1 MIKIRFFLFNVFLVH
16 CATVFADD
24 LSTQSCLNQTNN
36 ISNCLQSKINLAVEK
51 KHKFK
56 LESGVYVLD
65 NTLNIP
71 SNFYLDGNNAT
82 LVVSQKNGLK
92 INSESNVVIKNLTL
106 DGKGMFY
113 NTPIQYQANKKLI
126 GFSNLVDGVSIIN
139 SSNIQLINN
148 KFIGLGRGIVSVA
161 DNAIQLSNISIIN
174 NNFINLGMTGIFA
187 LNINKLIIQNNTIKD
202 IWGNGVVSE
211 SIPLLNKSKFA
222 DGIYLGGSKNIII
235 KNNII
240 SNIERIG
247 IVLDNVYD
255 KTLDIGMV
263 NDNILIESNQISN
276 LNSSRGTENNAGIW
290 IEPIAT
296 KDNPKKYITNNVI
309 IKNNVI
315 SNLNANYITNHQY
328 GIFAGGFNV
337 NMEMNDISY
346 FKDYGI
352 YCVFGNIKL
361 NNNKLKSNGVNLFK
375 NKKPLYLNIN

>member
-24 LSTQSCLNQTNN
+24 LSTKSCLNQTNN

-71 SNFYLDGNNAT
+71 SNFYLDGNNST

-106 DGKGMFY
+106 DGNGMFY

-139 SSNIQLINN
+139 SSNIQIINN
-148 KFIGLGRGIVSVA
+148 RFIGLSRGVFIASH
-161 DNAIQLSNISIIN
+161 NATQLSNVSILN
-174 NNFINLGMTGIFA
+174 NNFQNLGMTGIYA
-187 LNINKLIIQNNTIKD
+187 LNVNKLIIQNNIIKD

-222 DGIYLGGSKNIII
+222 DGIYLGGSRNILI

-247 IVLDNVYD
+247 VVLDNVYD

-290 IEPIAT
+290 IEPVAT
-296 KDNPKKYITNNVI
+296 KDNPKKYITNGVI
-309 IKNNVI
+309 IKNNTI
-315 SNLNANYITNHQY
+315 NNLNAKYITNHQY

-337 NMEMNDISY
+337 NVEMNDISY

-361 NNNKLKSNGVNLFK
+361 NNNNLKSNGVNLFK
-375 NKKPLYLNIN
+375 NKQPLYLNVN